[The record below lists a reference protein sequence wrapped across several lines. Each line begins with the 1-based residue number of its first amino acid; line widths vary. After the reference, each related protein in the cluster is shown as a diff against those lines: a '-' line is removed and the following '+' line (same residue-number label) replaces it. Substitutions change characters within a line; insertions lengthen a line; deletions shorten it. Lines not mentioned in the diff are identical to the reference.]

1 MEVGV
6 FTAGGYKFLCRSRN
20 AENMNSNG
28 HSLTDDAPQQK
39 CKTNAKYVFSSLPL
53 WLLSSEWAG
62 VWDQWHHYWWI
73 PHIVSSPDSNIS
85 CLVSHSH
92 ISAAA
97 GAWSGEFLTLCHSL
111 SASCLI
117 RALSFGWPDL
127 ARTCDSVLSSLGNPL
142 KWCCR
147 VFLCRSRNS
156 WHRCCDW
163 LREDRP
169 IRQYKYTNINI
180 NTNTKIYVVQM
191 WKYSITQINIHKFLC
206 RSSGGNSWHRCD
218 WLRQMDRHSQ
228 TEQCEDI
235 SDTSKYIFVTVCVQ
249 CNCKVTSYTLHIY
262 IQVYSGTPI

>member
-117 RALSFGWPDL
+117 RALSFGWPENLQFCIVTAGESFEVGAAEYFYAEAPAATVAAVIDWE
-127 ARTCDSVLSSLGNPL
+127 RIDQYGNT
-142 KWCCR
+142 
-147 VFLCRSRNS
+147 S
-156 WHRCCDW
+156 
-163 LREDRP
+163 
-169 IRQYKYTNINI
+169 
-180 NTNTKIYVVQM
+180 
-191 WKYSITQINIHKFLC
+191 TQI
-206 RSSGGNSWHRCD
+206 
-218 WLRQMDRHSQ
+218 
-228 TEQCEDI
+228 
-235 SDTSKYIFVTVCVQ
+235 
-249 CNCKVTSYTLHIY
+249 
-262 IQVYSGTPI
+262 